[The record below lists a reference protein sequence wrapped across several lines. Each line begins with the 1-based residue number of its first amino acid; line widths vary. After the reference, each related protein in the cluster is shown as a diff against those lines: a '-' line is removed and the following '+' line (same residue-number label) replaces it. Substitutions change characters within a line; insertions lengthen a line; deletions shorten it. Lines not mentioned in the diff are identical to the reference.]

1 MGLEIGGQGYM
12 PAGPRGPNYGPGGV
26 APGGTGTALP
36 EPKYPGGIRTT
47 GPGTDPPEPKYP
59 GGPRITG
66 PGPVAGTGGGRVPI
80 GPPVYEP
87 PTPAPT
93 PTPVPA
99 PDPGRLPPIELPGD
113 VYTINPQPEQ
123 PVRPQ
128 RSFVGGY
135 ATPSGGGTPITPPS
149 GGYTP
154 GPGLGSYPGPSRGPT
169 GKGSNQVAGGRYLPP
184 PGVRPKPV
192 ADVRPQPTSD
202 VYRRKDVLR

>member
-1 MGLEIGGQGYM
+1 MGVETGNTGFT
-12 PAGPRGPNYGPGGV
+12 PAPPRGIAPTADGGPRLGG
-26 APGGTGTALP
+26 APGGAQVPTQGTPRGISGYGAPPTLP
-36 EPKYPGGIRTT
+36 P
-47 GPGTDPPEPKYP
+47 
-59 GGPRITG
+59 
-66 PGPVAGTGGGRVPI
+66 GGGRVPI
-80 GPPVYEP
+80 GPPVYET
-87 PTPAPT
+87 PTPTPT

-123 PVRPQ
+123 PVKPQ

-135 ATPSGGGTPITPPS
+135 APPSGGGTPITLPS

-154 GPGLGSYPGPSRGPT
+154 GPALGSYPGPSRGPT
-169 GKGSNQVAGGRYLPP
+169 GMGGNQRAGGRYLPP

>member
-1 MGLEIGGQGYM
+1 MGLETGGQGYM

-26 APGGTGTALP
+26 APAVPGTVYPAP
-36 EPKYPGGIRTT
+36 EPQN
-47 GPGTDPPEPKYP
+47 P
-59 GGPRITG
+59 GGPRIAG
-66 PGPVAGTGGGRVPI
+66 PKPAPPLPGGAGRVPI

-123 PVRPQ
+123 PVKPQ

-135 ATPSGGGTPITPPS
+135 ATPSGGGTPITLPS

-169 GKGSNQVAGGRYLPP
+169 GMGGNQRAGGRYLPP

-192 ADVRPQPTSD
+192 ADVRAQPTSD